1 MNLQTATWWER
12 VARALR
18 PLTERLTKLASPRPA
33 PVKVRVRG
41 KEREVRSE
49 RSRWAP
55 RALILLFAVSCGGPN
70 DPVPDT
76 TDSGAND
83 PEVTSFSPVSGP
95 ADGGTLVTITGV
107 GFEESGSTE
116 VLFGSASATGVAVIS
131 DTTILCNAP
140 AGTAGEGVLIS
151 VVRDSGTLSSAS
163 TYTYEAPPNAELEI
177 TWRNTSGVISTGV
190 LTVELHNETPITSE
204 NFRDLAEQGLYDD
217 TLFHRI
223 RFREKIEGG
232 DFENGNGSGGHAA
245 EFHGIGDESD
255 SSTWRIPD
263 ETSSSPNHQP
273 GSLAMHLPAG
283 ADSAGSVFYIACPDS
298 SLSNRDGVNTVFA
311 QSVGGTIDGVD
322 VGFEELLDA
331 LHRVATG
338 SGDVPSQPVRL
349 VEVRLSGGS
358 ITPPDSGDGGG
369 DDGDGDGSGGPSI
382 SLIDPPFGPPDG
394 NHQLVV
400 VGSGFAVDVNN
411 PPAVTFGG
419 TPAEGTIVLN
429 DGTMFANVPAGPA
442 GTRVDLEV
450 TTHLGTAVLE
460 DGYQYLIGPVVALHI
475 SWTDNEEVEHGGQI
489 AAELFEDDAPIHVD
503 NFLQLTEG
511 SYYDHV
517 PFHRVIDG
525 FMIQGGDFQNG
536 DGTGGHAAQ
545 YYGFG
550 DPDDPDTWTVPDEAN
565 NGLTHLPGIL
575 SMAKTSLPN
584 SGGSQFFF
592 VDRDSYPSHL
602 NGVHTVFGRAAVG
615 VKDAVVVTGLD
626 MVDELSQVFT
636 DSSDRP
642 LFPVTIES
650 AVRIG
655 GSSLPFEVGGGEDL
669 FEELDRATP
678 SYQPWFFGGVLKA
691 LSSGMNGSS
700 PKKSGTRGVLSAEG
714 RQGDRL
720 HVSVRGLEMGVNPA
734 PPLVIGERA
743 GRLSLEAKEETL
755 QASERSYSVE
765 LEQDDRVSVFVSRAP
780 ACWVKVWIEPGASD
794 E

>member
-1 MNLQTATWWER
+1 MNLQAATWWER

-18 PLTERLTKLASPRPA
+18 PLAERLAKLSSPRPEPA
-33 PVKVRVRG
+33 KVRVRRD
-41 KEREVRSE
+41 KREGRSQ
-49 RSRWAP
+49 SSWWAP
-55 RALILLFAVSCGGPN
+55 CALVFLFAASCGGPN
-70 DPVPDT
+70 NPRPDT
-76 TDSGAND
+76 TDSGASD
-83 PEVTSFSPVSGP
+83 PEITSFSPLSGP
-95 ADGGTLVTITGV
+95 VEGGTLVTITGV
-107 GFEESGSTE
+107 GFEDAGATE
-116 VLFGSASATGVAVIS
+116 VLFGSSSATGVAVIS

-151 VVRDSGTLSSAS
+151 VVRDSGTLSSTS
-163 TYTYEAPPNAELEI
+163 IYTYEAPPNAELEI
-177 TWRNTSGVISTGV
+177 TWRSNSGAISTGV

-223 RFREKIEGG
+223 RFRQKIEGG

-245 EFHGIGDESD
+245 EYHGIGDESD

-263 ETSSSPNHQP
+263 EASTSPSHQD
-273 GSLAMHLPAG
+273 GALAMHLPAG
-283 ADSAGSVFYIACPDS
+283 SDSAGSVFYIACPDS
-298 SLSNRDGVNTVFA
+298 NLSNRDGVNTVFG
-311 QSVGGTIDGVD
+311 QSIGGTIDGAD
-322 VGFEELLDA
+322 VGFMELLDA

-338 SGDVPSQPVRL
+338 SGDVPVQPVRL

-358 ITPPDSGDGGG
+358 ITPPDSGGG
-369 DDGDGDGSGGPSI
+369 DGEDEEGDGPSI
-382 SLIDPPFGPPDG
+382 ALIDPPFGPPDG
-394 NHQLVV
+394 DHQIVI

-411 PPAVTFGG
+411 PPSVTFGG

-429 DGTMFANVPAGPA
+429 DGTMFCDVPAGPP

-460 DGYQYLIGPVVALHI
+460 DGFQYLVGPVVALHI
-475 SWTDNEEVEHGGQI
+475 SWTDNEDGEHGGQI

-517 PFHRVIDG
+517 PFHRIIDG

-545 YYGFG
+545 YYGYG

-565 NGLTHLPGIL
+565 NGLTHLPGVL

-592 VDRDSYPSHL
+592 VDQDSFPSHL

-626 MVDELSQVFT
+626 MVDELSQVYT

-642 LFPVTIES
+642 LLAVTIES

-655 GSSLPFEVGGGEDL
+655 GSSLPFEVGGDEGL
-669 FEELDRATP
+669 FGELDRRAP
-678 SYQPWFFGGVLKA
+678 AYQPWLVGGVLEA
-691 LSSGMNGSS
+691 MSSAEVGTFSR
-700 PKKSGTRGVLSAEG
+700 KSGTRGVFLLEG
-714 RQGDRL
+714 SQGDHL
-720 HVSVRGLEMGVNPA
+720 YVSVRGLEPGINPTA
-734 PPLVIGERA
+734 PIVIGERA
-743 GRLSLEAKEETL
+743 GQLSLVAEEGAGQT
-755 QASERSYSVE
+755 SERSYEVQ
-765 LEQDDRVSVFVSRAP
+765 LERDDRVLVFVPRAP
-780 ACWVKVWIEPGASD
+780 ASWVKAWIEPGAGD
-794 E
+794 ED